1 MAAETEQAS
10 TAATPAQR
18 RPRAVRTGVVTSDAR
33 DKTIRVTIG
42 FSVRHAKY
50 GKTLRRRTVL
60 HVHDEQ
66 NEASVGDTVEIA
78 ECRPLSKTKNWRLV
92 RVLRKGTGGGEA

>member
-1 MAAETEQAS
+1 MTEQTPQTS
-10 TAATPAQR
+10 TQTAPAAR

-33 DKTIRVTIG
+33 DKTIRITIG

-60 HVHDEQ
+60 HAHDEK
-66 NEASVGDTVEIA
+66 NEASVGDTVEVV

-92 RVLRKGTGGGEA
+92 RVLRKGTGGAQA